1 MNVPAPNRAAQTLIG
16 AGALLMAGVL
26 AWGATGISSDAGYA
40 GVGPNFLPWVMAI
53 ALAACGAWLVWEARS
68 GGFRDLDPPSGA
80 EQGDWAALAWVA
92 GGILVNA
99 LLIERAGFAVACTL
113 CYTLAVHG
121 LRSAEGRPWGG
132 PRKVLLDAVT
142 GALVALPVF
151 WLFTKV
157 LKVNLP
163 GLTGTGWL

>member
-1 MNVPAPNRAAQTLIG
+1 MNAPAPNRAAQTLIG
-16 AGALLMAGVL
+16 AGTLLIAGVL
-26 AWGATGISSDAGYA
+26 AWGATDISPEAGYA
-40 GVGPNFLPWVMAI
+40 GVGPNFLPWVMAA
-53 ALAACGAWLVWEARS
+53 ALAACGAWLVWEAQS
-68 GGFRDLDPPSGA
+68 GGFRELDPPSGA
-80 EQGDWAALAWVA
+80 EHGDWKALAWVA
-92 GGILVNA
+92 GGILLNA
-99 LLIERAGFAVACTL
+99 LLIERAGFVIACTL

-142 GALVALPVF
+142 GMLVALPVF

>member
-1 MNVPAPNRAAQTLIG
+1 MNAPVPSRGAQTLIG
-16 AGALLMAGVL
+16 AGALLVAALL
-26 AWGATGISSDAGYA
+26 AWGASGIPSEAGYA
-40 GVGPNFLPWVMAI
+40 GVGPNFLPWVVAA
-53 ALAACGAWLVWEARS
+53 ALAACGGWLLYEARS

-80 EQGDWAALAWVA
+80 ERADWHALAWVA
-92 GGILVNA
+92 GGIVANA
-99 LLIERAGFAVACTL
+99 LLIERAGFVLACAL

-132 PRKVLLDAVT
+132 PRQALLDAVT
-142 GALVALPVF
+142 GMLIALPVF
-151 WLFTKV
+151 WLFTQV